1 MVTLQTIEGQI
12 QEDDTM
18 IGRILRGSFH
28 FVENLRG
35 NLPYGTRRNNNP
47 IDLRM
52 VIETVRYLG
61 IEMTVLL
68 KIQIGNEGVP
78 EIATGLDELVS
89 NHCFSAKVI
98 GRLSKTWAWAVITTL
113 SK

>member
-1 MVTLQTIEGQI
+1 
-12 QEDDTM
+12 M
-18 IGRILRGSFH
+18 IGRIPRGGFH

-47 IDLRM
+47 LDFRM

-78 EIATGLDELVS
+78 EINRTGRNWYQTIVS
-89 NHCFSAKVI
+89 
-98 GRLSKTWAWAVITTL
+98 RPR
-113 SK
+113 